1 MLSIISIT
9 AVDLLRYRLL
19 PIDGVLVRN
28 ITQPLSDK
36 LSEEDFYHKF
46 ITCYFIY

>member
-9 AVDLLRYRLL
+9 AVDLLRYWLL
-19 PIDGVLVRN
+19 PIDGVLVQV

-36 LSEEDFYHKF
+36 LS
-46 ITCYFIY
+46 